1 MHLPFAVLLLLYD
14 RHGTGGWCDV
24 CFHCCM
30 TDMGLVQC
38 LFSLLYDRHG
48 AGGWCDVCFHCCM
61 TDMGL
66 VAGAMSG
73 GAAEFAGSEVS
84 HPQGHHPGHTGAK

>member
-1 MHLPFAVLLLLYD
+1 
-14 RHGTGGWCDV
+14 
-24 CFHCCM
+24 M
-30 TDMGLVQC
+30 TDMGQVA
-38 LFSLLYDRHG
+38 G
-48 AGGWCDVCFHCCM
+48 AMSDSFCCCM

-84 HPQGHHPGHTGAK
+84 HPEGHHPGHTGAK